1 MEQTNTAA
9 FFPTEDYKIPSSS
22 NYFKFKDGENTFR
35 VLSPAVVGYE
45 YWNNEGKP
53 VRSKTAFAT
62 IPADIRTGDD
72 GKPERIKHFW
82 AFLVWNYDQK
92 QVQILQLTQK
102 GVMEAIKALVDN
114 TKWGNP
120 TGYDITVSRSGSGL
134 ETKYQTMPSPHTM
147 VPGDADAAMEGRVI
161 DLQKLFTGGDPFEVS
176 A

>member
-1 MEQTNTAA
+1 MDTNSP
-9 FFPTEDYKIPSSS
+9 FFPSEDYKIPSNS

-35 VLSPAVVGYE
+35 VLSSAIVGYE
-45 YWNNEGKP
+45 YWNNEGKA
-53 VRSKTAFAT
+53 VRSRTAFGA

-82 AFLVWNYDQK
+82 AFLVWNYEQK
-92 QVQILQLTQK
+92 QPQILQLTQK

-120 TGYDITVSRSGSGL
+120 TGYDITVSRTGSGL

-147 VPGDADAAMEGRVI
+147 VPGDAVAAMEGRTI
-161 DLQKLFTGGDPFEVS
+161 DLEKMFEGGDPFEVK